1 MPKFDSLSLVGF
13 KSFADKVEVR
23 FDDKLTGI
31 VGPNGCGKSNLFDAL
46 GWVLGAQNAREMRGL
61 KMEDFIFSGT
71 SKRKQSGMAQATLR
85 LKFDQERTI
94 EVQGR
99 EFTDDRLEICRKLYR
114 SGESIYL
121 VNDRRCRLR
130 DVRESL
136 EALGLGYASYAFI
149 AQGKMESFLTSKPLE
164 RRAVIEEAAQIS
176 EYKSQ
181 RRRAELKLELAR
193 QNLLRATDIIQE
205 VEKGL
210 RSLKRQA
217 TKAKRYT
224 SMKEEFRELQAVRFA
239 LEAEGLAAQLEKC
252 SIELASTKKKGSS
265 LDKSY
270 REISKEYKT
279 RTRERDSLEEQ
290 LTHLTERRSAIILES
305 DRTRNAITYHQEKI
319 GANKKYLLDSQ
330 SERISIQVALKKSGD
345 ELERYE
351 SELEQLT
358 LQQDQVTGLMVRHT
372 GLLKDCLS
380 KVKEIEERA
389 EDYRNQIL
397 ERSARSASLEHLLEQ
412 LEVQGGQL
420 RREQSELGEEHGRA
434 EIDLSEREKRDTLFQ
449 KDSEEISAQYEDAL
463 AELSRLTDQRKKL
476 EGEVYELESEQTGLN
491 HQVIAFKER
500 LQSLQEVELNHSN
513 YSDGV
518 QQFLNNLENGHQI
531 TTGGTLAESINA
543 PPEFERLMEGFLDD
557 QLEYVLVDSM
567 DQAKLGLGQARSL
580 GGGRCSFLTLQS
592 DNGFGKD
599 LPNHTVPPSG
609 TPGVLGTVADLLEM
623 DPVVESAFQ
632 RVLPGSANAVVVSD
646 LDCAFKLAHSHPQTT
661 FITMDGVSLEPRGLL
676 TTNATES
683 HKLGILSLKRQGQE
697 VEERLGVAQKKLSE
711 LENYLKASREN
722 LTDVKKDVRETSARA
737 NVLDREVLGL
747 GMRREQLASDLA
759 RDKRLVAELA
769 RNLDGASQSA
779 QKVRQRTK
787 TTEQDLAQAKTEK
800 VKAEKILQ
808 ESLGE
813 LTRVRSELERVQ
825 QRFNS
830 VASDRKVIE
839 ERGQS
844 LQDTLDRIQEQAKS
858 LRAREKAATQAI
870 ERSENNNAS
879 LDIEKKSL
887 SARLNELET
896 EELQVGETLSDQRG
910 HYQRWKSE
918 SPGLQEKLEGLL
930 KEREERQSIC
940 SEIQIGVAR
949 LETQLEGIEEKC
961 QEQLGQDL
969 ASLTGAIDL
978 AQVDSEDVV
987 SKHSDLQRKL
997 ESFGAI
1003 NMTALEEYQESEE
1016 RHKFLTT
1023 QRSDLEGSIADT
1035 ERVIDDLNRR
1045 SLEKFQEAFDAIN
1058 LHFKKVF
1065 QTLFGGGDC
1074 GMQLLDG
1081 DDILESGLEV
1091 FAQPPGKRLQNVML
1105 LSGGEKTLTVLALM
1119 VGLFTYRPSK
1129 FCVLDEVD
1137 APLDDANISRFTNLL
1152 QEMCEKTQVIVV
1164 THNKQTMEVADSLLG
1179 VTMPLAGVSEA
1190 ISVRI

>member
-13 KSFADKVEVR
+13 KSFADKVEVC

-85 LKFDQERTI
+85 LKFDQEQTI

-114 SGESIYL
+114 SGESVYL
-121 VNDRRCRLR
+121 INDRRCRLR
-130 DVRESL
+130 DIRESL
-136 EALGLGYASYAFI
+136 ETLGLGYASYAFI

-176 EYKSQ
+176 GYKSQ

-217 TKAKRYT
+217 SKARRYT
-224 SMKEEFRELQAVRFA
+224 RMKEEFRELQAVRFA
-239 LEAEGLAAQLEKC
+239 LEAEELAAQLEKC
-252 SIELASTKKKGSS
+252 SLELASTKKEGSS
-265 LDKSY
+265 LDESY
-270 REISKEYKT
+270 RAMSKEYGIRNK
-279 RTRERDSLEEQ
+279 ERDSLEEQ
-290 LTHLTERRSAIILES
+290 LSHLTEKSAAIVLEI
-305 DRTRNAITYHQEKI
+305 DRTRNAINYHQEQI
-319 GANKKYLLDSQ
+319 EANKKYLLDSK
-330 SERISIQVALKKSGD
+330 SERASIQEALEKSGD
-345 ELERYE
+345 ELKRYE
-351 SELEQLT
+351 LELEQLVS
-358 LQQDQVTGLMVRHT
+358 QQDEVTGLMESHT
-372 GLLKDCLS
+372 GLLEKCLS
-380 KVKEIEERA
+380 KVKEIEEKV
-389 EDYRNQIL
+389 ESYRNQIL
-397 ERSARSASLEHLLEQ
+397 ERSARSASLGHLLEQ
-412 LEVQGGQL
+412 LEVQRRHL

-434 EIDLSEREKRDTLFQ
+434 EIDLNEGERRDALFQ
-449 KDSEEISAQYEDAL
+449 KDAAEINTKYEDAL
-463 AELSRLTDQRKKL
+463 AELSRLTEQRKKL
-476 EGEVYELESEQTGLN
+476 EDEVYELESEQTGLN

-531 TTGGTLAESINA
+531 TNGGTLAESINA
-543 PPEFERLMEGFLDD
+543 PPEFERLMEEFLDD

-599 LPNHTVPPSG
+599 LPGHTVPSSG
-609 TPGVLGTVADLLEM
+609 TPGVLGTVADLLKM
-623 DPVVESAFQ
+623 DPVVEAAFQ

-646 LDCAFKLAHSHPQTT
+646 LDCAFNLAHSYPQTT

-676 TTNATES
+676 TANSTES
-683 HKLGILSLKRQGQE
+683 HKLGILSLKRQRQE
-697 VEERLGVAQKKLSE
+697 VEERLGGSQKKLSK
-711 LENYLKASREN
+711 LEERLKASRKK
-722 LTDVKKDVRETSARA
+722 LADVKKDAEEISARA
-737 NVLDREVLGL
+737 NSLDREVLGL
-747 GMRREQLASDLA
+747 GMRREQLTSDLA

-769 RNLDGASQSA
+769 SNLDDASQRA
-779 QKVRQRTK
+779 QKVKKRTK
-787 TTEQDLAQAKTEK
+787 ATEQELAQAKTEK
-800 VKAEKILQ
+800 IKAEKLLQ

-813 LTRVRSELERVQ
+813 LSQVRSELERVQ
-825 QRFNS
+825 QQFNS
-830 VASDRKVIE
+830 VASDRKVVE

-844 LQDTLDRIQEQAKS
+844 LQDTLGRIQEQVKS
-858 LRAREKAATQAI
+858 LRAREEVANQGI

-879 LDIEKKSL
+879 LDLEEKTL
-887 SARLNELET
+887 ATRLKELEA
-896 EELQVGETLSDQRG
+896 EELQVGEALSDQRE
-910 HYQRWKSE
+910 HYQKWKSE
-918 SPGLQEKLEGLL
+918 FPGLQEKMEGLL
-930 KEREERQSIC
+930 KEREERQSMC
-940 SEIQIGVAR
+940 AEIQVGVAR

-961 QEQLGQDL
+961 KEQLSQNL
-969 ASLTGAIDL
+969 ASLAENIDL
-978 AQVDSEDVV
+978 SQVDSEDVV
-987 SKHSDLQRKL
+987 RRHSDLQRKL

-1035 ERVIDDLNRR
+1035 ERVINDLNRR

-1058 LHFKKVF
+1058 IHFKKVF

-1074 GMQLLDG
+1074 GMRLLDG

-1137 APLDDANISRFTNLL
+1137 APLDDANISRFTHLL
-1152 QEMCEKTQVIVV
+1152 QSMCEKTQVIVV

-1179 VTMPLAGVSEA
+1179 VTMPSAGISEA